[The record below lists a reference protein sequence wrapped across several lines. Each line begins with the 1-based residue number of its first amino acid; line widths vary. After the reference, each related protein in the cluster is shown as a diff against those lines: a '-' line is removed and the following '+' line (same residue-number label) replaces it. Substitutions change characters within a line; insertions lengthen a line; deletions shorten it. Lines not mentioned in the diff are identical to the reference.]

1 MSQATLGQVP
11 SEQIPMGN
19 SPWCTVQAVLRCSRW
34 DLTDLI
40 SQIGSGLTGVPPD
53 PSLEVGAAG
62 LCPSCLPPDLMAK
75 ISFLVNRANLALLQH
90 S

>member
-19 SPWCTVQAVLRCSRW
+19 SPWCLVQAALRCSRR
-34 DLTDLI
+34 DLTGPI
-40 SQIGSGLTGVPPD
+40 SQTGSGLTGVPPD
-53 PSLEVGAAG
+53 PSLEVGAG
-62 LCPSCLPPDLMAK
+62 LCPSCLLPDLVGK
-75 ISFLVNRANLALLQH
+75 IPFLLNRANLALFQH